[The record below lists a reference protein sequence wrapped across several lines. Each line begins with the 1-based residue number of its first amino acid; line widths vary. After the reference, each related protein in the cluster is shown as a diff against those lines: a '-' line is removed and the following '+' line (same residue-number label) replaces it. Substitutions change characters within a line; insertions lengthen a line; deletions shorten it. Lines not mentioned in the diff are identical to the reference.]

1 MNFLQPW
8 ILYALPLMALPILI
22 HLINRHR
29 HRSVDWAAM
38 MFLISAKR
46 MNKGMARLRYVL
58 IMLLRM
64 LAIAVL
70 VFAVSRPLATGSL
83 GSLGMGKPDATLVLL
98 DRSASMECQ
107 DLQTGE
113 SKRSTALRKLADLLE
128 KRGYG
133 SQLVLID
140 SAGSKPRNIGAPR
153 DLLELPATSATATS
167 ADIPGMLQRGL
178 EFLAANESG
187 RADVWICSDRGENDW
202 DPGSGRWATLR
213 SQASLRKGV
222 QFYLLSYA
230 DRPADNLAIGV
241 ANVQRRQLGNRAELV
256 MDVQVLRA
264 TAGTGPAP
272 APSVPIE
279 FEVGGIRSTVE
290 LDLGAQGATLQ
301 GHRIP
306 IDSKL
311 RTGFGVV
318 TLPGDANPE
327 DNRFYFAFAEPP
339 ARRATIVTNQPAVGE
354 AFRRCLGIPSEAGM
368 QHTAVVLPVSRAS
381 EIDWQRTG
389 LLVWQAPLPT
399 GDLAA
404 SIEDFVKSHR
414 VAMFF
419 PPTMFLP
426 PSSASGSLFG
436 VGFGSW
442 HKLSR
447 EQREA
452 SWWRGE
458 GDLLGHVESGD
469 PLPLDD
475 LAVFQACD
483 LSFPVESGT
492 SLALLSGDRPLLV
505 RAPTSRG
512 AAYFCATLP
521 TPQYSTLSRDGV
533 AFYVMMQR
541 ALVEGSRALS
551 LASQREAAPG
561 VLADLGG
568 CEVVAAENRAAS
580 QRGLHAGVYRKGEK
594 IVAVNRAPEE
604 DSAEPI
610 SIATVDGL
618 FEGLAFQRIDDTVGN
633 NAALASEIWR
643 AFLIAMVLALIL
655 EAVLCLP
662 ERVVE
667 KPEAAG
673 FAPVGGQ
680 G

>member
-38 MFLISAKR
+38 MFLVSAKR

-113 SKRSTALRKLADLLE
+113 SKRPTALRKLADLLE

-133 SQLVLID
+133 NQLVLID
-140 SAGSKPRNIGAPR
+140 SAGSKPQNIGAPR

-202 DPGSGRWATLR
+202 DPGSGRWAALR

-230 DRPADNLAIGV
+230 DRPADNLAIRV
-241 ANVQRRQLGNRAELV
+241 ANVQRRQLGNRAEMV
-256 MDVQVLRA
+256 MDVQVLRERA
-264 TAGTGPAP
+264 TTDGPAP
-272 APSVPIE
+272 ARSVPIE
-279 FEVGGIRSTVE
+279 FDVGGIRSTVE
-290 LDLGAQGATLQ
+290 LDLGAEGATLQ

-311 RTGFGVV
+311 RAGFGVV
-318 TLPGDANPE
+318 TLPGDANPQ

-354 AFRRCLGIPSEAGM
+354 AFRRALAIPSEAGM

-381 EIDWQRTG
+381 EIDWQLSG

-419 PPTMFLP
+419 PP
-426 PSSASGSLFG
+426 SGASGSLFG

-442 HKLSR
+442 HNLSR
-447 EQREA
+447 EQREV

-483 LSFPVESGT
+483 LSFPEASGT

-505 RAPTSRG
+505 RAPTPRG

-521 TPQYSTLSRDGV
+521 PPQYSTLSRDGV

-551 LASQREAAPG
+551 LASHRHAAPG
-561 VLADLGG
+561 VLEDLGE
-568 CEVVAAENRAAS
+568 CEVLAATNRSAS
-580 QRGLHAGVYRKGEK
+580 QRGLHAGVYRKAER

-604 DSAEPI
+604 DSAEPV

-618 FEGLAFQRIDDTVGN
+618 FQGLAFQRIDDAVGN
-633 NAALASEIWR
+633 DAAIASEIWR

-667 KPEAAG
+667 KREAAG
-673 FAPVGGQ
+673 FAPAGGQ
-680 G
+680 T